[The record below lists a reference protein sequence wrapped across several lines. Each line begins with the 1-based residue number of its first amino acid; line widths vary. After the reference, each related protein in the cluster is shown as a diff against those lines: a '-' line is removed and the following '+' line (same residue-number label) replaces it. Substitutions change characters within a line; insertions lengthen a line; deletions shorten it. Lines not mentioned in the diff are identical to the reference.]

1 MLDVDAR
8 RVGPFIRRALKS
20 LGYNGDLTITAIGI
34 LSQVPID
41 VLRAL
46 SSTGISLH
54 HVPTMYNKS
63 IMTSVYMWKSDNPP
77 PANVMLISLQRI
89 FGQFIADLSEKYYV
103 LGSKVPYDRQLEP
116 TVFARRA
123 GCFLWESL
131 LASLRAGF
139 ESFTK
144 HILSKEHALDELDY
158 YPGGVEAGNES
169 RARKEDAAAI
179 LARLQGLERPEDLKK
194 KKKKP
199 STRNKDLKILIMM
212 KNMTMKQKQSSVWAM
227 EELRAKR
234 DDCRQ
239 GSHERRK
246 KVGKS
251 LLQPSLISSYRYGE
265 KVSST
270 LQEVEELLSK
280 QFGDVCGQIQI
291 SKVEEKQVQQIIVG
305 QKTMVDDAWKHLMKD
320 GVGTMGCMVWA
331 ELGKQHFSSKST
343 ISSLKK
349 GVDSIL

>member
-1 MLDVDAR
+1 MVDLKAATKRQADIATWVLWDISRCPVPTDVDAR

-20 LGYNGDLTITAIGI
+20 LGYNGDLTITAVGI

-46 SSTGISLH
+46 SSTRINLH
-54 HVPTMYNKS
+54 HVPTMVNNKS

-131 LASLRAGF
+131 LASLRAGCCLGLFGF

-144 HILSKEHALDELDY
+144 HILSKQHALDELDY
-158 YPGGVEAGNES
+158 YPGGVESGNES

-212 KNMTMKQKQSSVWAM
+212 KNMTMKQKQSSVWRNGI
-227 EELRAKR
+227 L
-234 DDCRQ
+234 
-239 GSHERRK
+239 
-246 KVGKS
+246 
-251 LLQPSLISSYRYGE
+251 
-265 KVSST
+265 
-270 LQEVEELLSK
+270 
-280 QFGDVCGQIQI
+280 F
-291 SKVEEKQVQQIIVG
+291 
-305 QKTMVDDAWKHLMKD
+305 
-320 GVGTMGCMVWA
+320 
-331 ELGKQHFSSKST
+331 FSKSF
-343 ISSLKK
+343 SYC
-349 GVDSIL
+349 

>member
-1 MLDVDAR
+1 MCFAFSYWVFNPDIGSVSVRFFRCPVPSDVDAR

-20 LGYNGDLTITAIGI
+20 LGYNGNLTITAIGI

-46 SSTGISLH
+46 SSTGINLH
-54 HVPTMYNKS
+54 HVPTTPPCVNNKS
-63 IMTSVYMWKSDNPP
+63 IMTSVYMWKSDNSP

-131 LASLRAGF
+131 LASLRAEAKKECSGTTGKTTFYCSGCCLGLLGF

-144 HILSKEHALDELDY
+144 HILSKEHALEELDY

-179 LARLQGLERPEDLKK
+179 LVRLQGFREARRLEEEEEEAKYKKERLED
-194 KKKKP
+194 P
-199 STRNKDLKILIMM
+199 YYD
-212 KNMTMKQKQSSVWAM
+212 
-227 EELRAKR
+227 EEY
-234 DDCRQ
+234 DY
-239 GSHERRK
+239 E
-246 KVGKS
+246 
-251 LLQPSLISSYRYGE
+251 
-265 KVSST
+265 
-270 LQEVEELLSK
+270 
-280 QFGDVCGQIQI
+280 
-291 SKVEEKQVQQIIVG
+291 
-305 QKTMVDDAWKHLMKD
+305 
-320 GVGTMGCMVWA
+320 A
-331 ELGKQHFSSKST
+331 EAE
-343 ISSLKK
+343 
-349 GVDSIL
+349 